1 MLLRFV
7 VENLFCFAGE
17 TLFSMVA
24 TKDDAHSNHKVKT
37 GRVDALRISALYGA
51 NAHGKTRLIRA
62 MALAK
67 RFITEGFK
75 PGQSIPVKP
84 FLLDSH
90 CRQKP
95 SRFEFTFMVQDV
107 EYAYGFVCDTKR
119 FHEEWLFSRPN
130 KREVMLFRRDTNAE
144 GVSEFDIGRTLARGR
159 IEDSSFLGFLIKGV
173 RANELFL
180 THAVV
185 NNFTGLM
192 PVFHW
197 FQKSLIILETNN
209 FSVNL
214 PRLVDGNQ
222 DLRNFIGKF
231 LKIADTG
238 IVEITTKNEKTKF
251 DDLADE
257 VRRQIQK
264 FIGSKAKERGQ
275 GMHIVINEETDLPI
289 EDMLVEKIT
298 LLAQHNTAEGDVVH
312 FPLEDESAGTNRLLE
327 LLPLLYNRSGSENVY
342 IIDELDRTLHP
353 SLSRLFIDT
362 FLNLSP
368 DNKNQLIFTTHESN
382 LLDLDLLRRDEIW
395 FVEKDTDGKS
405 HLYPLSSMKIRP
417 DVNIK
422 RGYLHGRF
430 GAIPFIGNTTALGWN
445 RKEET
450 HEIGKD
456 FQDE

>member
-95 SRFEFTFMVQDV
+95 SRFEFTFMVQGI
-107 EYAYGFVCDTKR
+107 EYTYGFVCDTKR

-130 KREVMLFRRDTNAE
+130 KREVMLFKRGTNVE

-159 IEDSSFLGFLIKGV
+159 AEDSSFLGFLVKGV

-180 THAVV
+180 THAVA
-185 NNFTGLM
+185 NNFAVFK
-192 PVFHW
+192 PVFGW
-197 FQKSLIILETNN
+197 FYDQLVILLDGGFPEHFPELIHEKD
-209 FSVNL
+209 FRGFVG
-214 PRLVDGNQ
+214 R
-222 DLRNFIGKF
+222 F
-231 LKIADTG
+231 LQIADTG
-238 IVEITTKNEKTKF
+238 IVRIKAERKVSGETEIVAGYNTSNGEF
-251 DDLADE
+251 SFFPMQE
-257 VRRQIQK
+257 E
-264 FIGSKAKERGQ
+264 SS
-275 GMHIVINEETDLPI
+275 GMT
-289 EDMLVEKIT
+289 
-298 LLAQHNTAEGDVVH
+298 
-312 FPLEDESAGTNRLLE
+312 RLLE
-327 LLPLLYNRSGSENVY
+327 LLPILYQSNTEVKVY
-342 IIDELDRTLHP
+342 VLDELDRALHP
-353 SLSRLFIDT
+353 SLSRLFLET
-362 FLNLSP
+362 FLNSSP
-368 DNKNQLIFTTHESN
+368 DNKNQLVFTTHESN
-382 LLDLDLLRRDEIW
+382 LLDLELLCRDEIW
-395 FVEKDTDGKS
+395 FAEKDSDGKS

-430 GAIPFIGNTTALGWN
+430 GAIPFIGNTAALGWD
-445 RKEET
+445 RKGKRRR
-450 HEIGKD
+450 IGKETQGKD
-456 FQDE
+456 IQEE

>member
-17 TLFSMVA
+17 ALFSMVA

-95 SRFEFTFMVQDV
+95 SRFEFTFMVQGI
-107 EYAYGFVCDTKR
+107 EYTYGFVCDTKR

-130 KREVMLFRRDTNAE
+130 KREVMLFERVTNVE
-144 GVSEFDIGRTLARGR
+144 EVSEFNIGRTLARGR
-159 IEDSSFLGFLIKGV
+159 MEDHNFLGFLIKGV

-180 THAVV
+180 THAVA
-185 NNFTGLM
+185 NNFAILK
-192 PVFHW
+192 PVFNW
-197 FQKSLIILETNN
+197 FYDQLVILPTGGFPGYFPELIHEEED
-209 FSVNL
+209 F
-214 PRLVDGNQ
+214 RG
-222 DLRNFIGKF
+222 FIGRF
-231 LKIADTG
+231 LQIADTG
-238 IVEITTKNEKTKF
+238 IVGIK
-251 DDLADE
+251 
-257 VRRQIQK
+257 
-264 FIGSKAKERGQ
+264 
-275 GMHIVINEETDLPI
+275 
-289 EDMLVEKIT
+289 VEKETKILDDIPDDVPEHIRKLIEKDIFDGVPKKQLT
-298 LLAQHNTAEGDVVH
+298 SSRTEIVAGHNTSDGEVVD
-312 FPLEDESAGTNRLLE
+312 FPMREESSGTKRLLE
-327 LLPLLYNRSGSENVY
+327 LLPILYQSGTEGKVY
-342 IIDELDRTLHP
+342 VLDELDRALHP
-353 SLSRLFIDT
+353 SLSRLFLET
-362 FLNLSP
+362 FLNSGP
-368 DNKNQLIFTTHESN
+368 DNKNQLVFTTHESN

-430 GAIPFIGNTTALGWN
+430 GAIPFIGNTAALGWN

-450 HEIGKD
+450 HGIGKD